1 MPGWVW
7 MLFGLAVGLSAAA
20 AIYINDRKPQRTA
33 PATSESPG
41 PSTESTTGKE
51 LAPKTK
57 SAPRFTFYDML
68 PNFEVVIPE
77 EDEDVRG
84 DAPTTPL
91 DLPGIYVLQAGSFSS
106 YGDADKVKAQLA
118 LLGVVSNIQRVSI
131 DDKVY
136 HRVRIG
142 PVEKLDRLNSLREKL
157 RHAQIEVIVIRVGE

>member
-20 AIYINDRKPQRTA
+20 AIYVNDRKPQRTA
-33 PATSESPG
+33 PTTSESPG
-41 PSTESTTGKE
+41 PSTASTTGKE

-57 SAPRFTFYDML
+57 SAPRCTFYDML
-68 PNFEVVIPE
+68 PKF
-77 EDEDVRG
+77 DVRG